1 MLRRRSWSRKKSRI
15 SREGIEK
22 GDEKI
27 ERRTSGGEE
36 EEEGGRV
43 GGGGGRERR
52 RRKRGSKRK
61 IHGGVAESRGI
72 GGAKERRRSGER
84 AMGIERVG
92 R

>member
-1 MLRRRSWSRKKSRI
+1 MRRRSWSRKKSRI

-36 EEEGGRV
+36 EEEGGRE
-43 GGGGGRERR
+43 GGGGRERR

-61 IHGGVAESRGI
+61 IHGGVAESRGM
-72 GGAKERRRSGER
+72 GGAKERRRNGER
-84 AMGIERVG
+84 AMGTERVG

>member
-1 MLRRRSWSRKKSRI
+1 MTDSTKYDDKRNYMKAI
-15 SREGIEK
+15 EQGI
-22 GDEKI
+22 
-27 ERRTSGGEE
+27 
-36 EEEGGRV
+36 GRD